1 MGRLRASLLDCVGV
15 KFDRSFLD
23 KRLLNMG
30 ITDDKVRLNLVDKME
45 SAHTKTAF
53 LDRIRKDK
61 KR

>member
-15 KFDRSFLD
+15 KFDRAFLD

-30 ITDDKVRLNLVDKME
+30 VTDDKVRANLVNVME

-61 KR
+61 NR